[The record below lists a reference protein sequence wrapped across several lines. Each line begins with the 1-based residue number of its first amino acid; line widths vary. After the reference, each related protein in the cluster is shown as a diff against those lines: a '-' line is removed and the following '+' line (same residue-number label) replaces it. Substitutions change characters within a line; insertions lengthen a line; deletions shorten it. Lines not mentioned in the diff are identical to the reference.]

1 MLGANF
7 KKSVSRITNWG
18 HERPRRESGQGCS
31 WLLSSC
37 LERISSLIW
46 GLNQRRAQ
54 SWGEGERKVG
64 LSTCTPLKS
73 LEWALKEEP
82 RGAEPPRAAP
92 SARRPRH
99 GAEAGSAQPP
109 PPAAQRGAA
118 QRKAAQSSAAPRRP
132 LPAGGALPAPRCGR
146 GRPRGSGL
154 RGGCAVC
161 PSCAPPGRCAAV
173 ETDPQIAR
181 NVPPSAERSGFVKGL
196 RYQTRSFRKKRAV
209 LKPGCKDF

>member
-118 QRKAAQSSAAPRRP
+118 QRKAAQSSAAQS
-132 LPAGGALPAPRCGR
+132 GAAQRSAPPPAPRRGGTARAEVRPGAAAGLGAERRLCRVPLLRAAREMR
-146 GRPRGSGL
+146 GRRDGPAD
-154 RGGCAVC
+154 CA
-161 PSCAPPGRCAAV
+161 
-173 ETDPQIAR
+173 
-181 NVPPSAERSGFVKGL
+181 
-196 RYQTRSFRKKRAV
+196 
-209 LKPGCKDF
+209 